1 MCAITFYVCSMMT
14 RSYRPSA
21 VVHKVRIS
29 CHHFSTCPLM
39 RHLFLLAS
47 SLLPVLTFASPA
59 RDSNSTFNPLAFPL
73 QQAICPGINRAENN
87 KTVDLHLEYLDYGD
101 RNANRTLLFLHG
113 WPSLWANWKYQI
125 QEFQNDYRIIAPNL
139 RGFGGSTHPGDV
151 QSSGTLFDV
160 VGDIMCILGHA
171 NVTQAVVIGHDW
183 GSQIAYEA
191 ARERPD
197 VFTAVVG
204 ISAPY
209 VPAAGPYTPISTFVE
224 LIPHFG
230 YQEYFADETSTAIAE
245 LNTDIRR
252 TLRSTLRTAASP
264 PPSDFLTST
273 SSYLDAWKNVS
284 TIPAVP
290 FFSPIEEDYWVDQ
303 YNIQKFNYN
312 LEFYA
317 TPDRFASYSFANS
330 QGNETIP
337 QPVLSILPTEDP
349 VADWVQVA
357 AFLNSSSYLPKLNQT
372 TLPSAHWVQ
381 LELPDQVN
389 AQIRNFLSTL

>member
-1 MCAITFYVCSMMT
+1 
-14 RSYRPSA
+14 
-21 VVHKVRIS
+21 
-29 CHHFSTCPLM
+29 
-39 RHLFLLAS
+39 
-47 SLLPVLTFASPA
+47 LLPVLTLASPA
-59 RDSNSTFNPLAFPL
+59 ASGSNATFNPLAFPL

-87 KTVDLHLEYLDYGD
+87 KTVDLYLQYVDSGNQ
-101 RNANRTLLFLHG
+101 NAERTLLFLHG
-113 WPSLWANWKYQI
+113 WPSLWASWKYQI
-125 QEFQNDYRIIAPNL
+125 QEFQDDYRIIVPNL
-139 RGFGGSTHPGDV
+139 RGFGGSTQPGDV

-171 NVTQAVVIGHDW
+171 NVAQVVVIGHDW

-204 ISAPY
+204 LTTPY
-209 VPAAGPYTPISTFVE
+209 AAAAGPYTPIATLVP
-224 LIPHFG
+224 LIPHFA
-230 YQEYFADETSTAIAE
+230 YRVYFAEQTSTAIAE

-252 TLRSTLRTAASP
+252 TLRATLRTVASP
-264 PPSDFLTST
+264 PPSDFLLSN
-273 SSYLDAWKNVS
+273 SSFLDAWKNVS

-312 LEFYA
+312 LEFY
-317 TPDRFASYSFANS
+317 TNPDSFASYSFANS

-337 QPVLSILPTEDP
+337 QPVLSILATNDP
-349 VADWVQVA
+349 VADWVEVA
-357 AFLNSSSYLPKLNQT
+357 ALLNTSSYIPKLNQT

-389 AQIRNFLSTL
+389 ALIRDFLSTL